1 MWVITFLL
9 SVLAETSASPSSC
22 GRFERSLES
31 PGKLTTWSNLGQ
43 KSPSYQQSPPTPV
56 IWQSRNREE
65 LNNNGDNESRKTK
78 SLPEFDCPPPDAE
91 VKDARLVNAFIR
103 GRGGGGQV
111 EAKEMYNNDDPGIPM
126 MRSKD
131 TVNQF
136 LKTNSRLTSIEEQAE
151 GGYTSSSQSGNSST
165 DVNSSS
171 GNSTLKNSP
180 KNRPLTLPKPHHIKV
195 LRKCKSLSSSNSAT
209 STPTSKYAYPDL
221 DFLENDVGLWD
232 AFFSHGKNAKFQS
245 VLKPPLPMGKINIFQ
260 CTSLYSINCWPLFSD
275 EYLKKCN
282 EQPKK
287 IETPAQQQQPASRNP
302 VIYDTAS
309 LKALL
314 PAAQKHLV
322 SSDNVSPSPITQV
335 CQSLSKINLQPL
347 LERSYKNEEEMKIKA
362 AWPSTSSEA
371 VEVVRRRK
379 KSDDSNLNL
388 INNNGSSEDMS
399 LKRRSYHPQDYLSK
413 VLQPETRHTTTL
425 PKRRDFPKVR
435 KLW

>member
-1 MWVITFLL
+1 MTIRVFLWCDRKTPSISFWKPIRDWPVLRSKRKGATLAPANPATAALMSIPVPEIPLSRIAPKTDRWLYPNPTTSKCYENAKVYPVPIRRRVLPPPNMLIQIWTFWRTMWDSGMHSFLT
-9 SVLAETSASPSSC
+9 ARMPSSRAFWSHLC
-22 GRFERSLES
+22 RWVRS
-31 PGKLTTWSNLGQ
+31 
-43 KSPSYQQSPPTPV
+43 
-56 IWQSRNREE
+56 I
-65 LNNNGDNESRKTK
+65 
-78 SLPEFDCPPPDAE
+78 
-91 VKDARLVNAFIR
+91 
-103 GRGGGGQV
+103 
-111 EAKEMYNNDDPGIPM
+111 
-126 MRSKD
+126 
-131 TVNQF
+131 
-136 LKTNSRLTSIEEQAE
+136 
-151 GGYTSSSQSGNSST
+151 
-165 DVNSSS
+165 
-171 GNSTLKNSP
+171 
-180 KNRPLTLPKPHHIKV
+180 
-195 LRKCKSLSSSNSAT
+195 
-209 STPTSKYAYPDL
+209 
-221 DFLENDVGLWD
+221 
-232 AFFSHGKNAKFQS
+232 FFN
-245 VLKPPLPMGKINIFQ
+245 
-260 CTSLYSINCWPLFSD
+260 SLYSINWPLFAD

-287 IETPAQQQQPASRNP
+287 IETPAQQQQPALAARNP

-435 KLW
+435 KLWWDYLGSCPQKE